1 MEVKMKKLTYI
12 TTDIDNFNKAYNEAK
27 NKKLNHKQATDY
39 AKIIIAIIE
48 KDREMIERKLKKK

>member
-1 MEVKMKKLTYI
+1 MKKLTYI